1 MNELELLKAENKE
14 LKERLLQAAKE
25 NNRMNM
31 RLQQVLATITNAAAA
46 IASEYADFTAVV
58 FADTEKLEAE
68 FAAEVKAE
76 VKAEEHYK
84 AQTSPIIA
92 KPEGYQEEW
101 ATIVQQQR
109 DIERTGDEVVELEHT
124 DQPLSVTTQD
134 TELAHA
140 LEYRREKHEEDCA
153 DYVNRRYS
161 LLMSGLDIPEPEA
174 RRLAKEYFLKEHPAP
189 TVESVASEV
198 VTTTSE
204 VVTTT
209 NAKALTSSEA
219 VAAAEA
225 TPLFESLL
233 SKATALLNGESC
245 TLSANVAPDVKIV
258 FDKPNSLLVL
268 DGKSERLSI
277 VVNTEKGFDISNE
290 SSVAL
295 DFDSGT
301 TKAIT
306 QRSLGELLNLK
317 HILSN
322 MAIVVA

>member
-46 IASEYADFTAVV
+46 IAGEYADFTAVV

-68 FAAEVKAE
+68 FAAEAKAE
-76 VKAEEHYK
+76 TNEE
-84 AQTSPIIA
+84 AVTEAVDSP
-92 KPEGYQEEW
+92 K
-101 ATIVQQQR
+101 
-109 DIERTGDEVVELEHT
+109 DEVVELEHT

-140 LEYRREKHEEDCA
+140 LEYHREKHEEDCA

-198 VTTTSE
+198 VTTT
-204 VVTTT
+204 

-219 VAAAEA
+219 VAAAET

-245 TLSANVAPDVKIV
+245 TLSANVAPEVKIV
-258 FDKPNSLLVL
+258 FDKPNNLLVL

-277 VVNTEKGFDISNE
+277 VVNTEKGFDINNE

>member
-1 MNELELLKAENKE
+1 MNELEFLKAENKE

-46 IASEYADFTAVV
+46 IASEYADFTAAV

-68 FAAEVKAE
+68 LGVENTLVTYTE
-76 VKAEEHYK
+76 
-84 AQTSPIIA
+84 
-92 KPEGYQEEW
+92 PESK
-101 ATIVQQQR
+101 
-109 DIERTGDEVVELEHT
+109 DEVVELEHA

-174 RRLAKEYFLKEHPAP
+174 RRLAKEYYLKEHPIP
-189 TVESVASEV
+189 TVETVAEEV
-198 VTTTSE
+198 VPSFKPQSYGELTGRTM
-204 VVTTT
+204 
-209 NAKALTSSEA
+209 TSSEA

-245 TLSANVAPDVKIV
+245 TLSANVAPEVKIV

-306 QRSLGELLNLK
+306 QRSLGELINLK
-317 HILSN
+317 HILSS
-322 MAIVVA
+322 MSIVVA

>member
-14 LKERLLQAAKE
+14 FKERLLQAAEE

-46 IASEYADFTAVV
+46 IASEYADFTAAV
-58 FADTEKLEAE
+58 FADTDKLEAE
-68 FAAEVKAE
+68 LGVENKLVTHTE
-76 VKAEEHYK
+76 
-84 AQTSPIIA
+84 
-92 KPEGYQEEW
+92 PESE
-101 ATIVQQQR
+101 
-109 DIERTGDEVVELEHT
+109 DEVVELEHA

-174 RRLAKEYFLKEHPAP
+174 RRLAKEYFLKEHPVP
-189 TVESVASEV
+189 TVETVAEEV
-198 VTTTSE
+198 VPSFKPQSYGELTGRTM
-204 VVTTT
+204 
-209 NAKALTSSEA
+209 TSSEA

-233 SKATALLNGESC
+233 SKAIALLNGESC
-245 TLSANVAPDVKIV
+245 TLSVNIAPDVKIV

-306 QRSLGELLNLK
+306 QRSLGELINLK

>member
-1 MNELELLKAENKE
+1 MNELEFLKAENRE

-68 FAAEVKAE
+68 LGVENKLVTHAE
-76 VKAEEHYK
+76 
-84 AQTSPIIA
+84 
-92 KPEGYQEEW
+92 PES
-101 ATIVQQQR
+101 
-109 DIERTGDEVVELEHT
+109 GDEVVKLEHA

-174 RRLAKEYFLKEHPAP
+174 RRLAKEYFLKEHPVP
-189 TVESVASEV
+189 TVESVA
-198 VTTTSE
+198 SE

-233 SKATALLNGESC
+233 SKAIALLNGESC

-295 DFDSGT
+295 DFDSST

>member
-14 LKERLLQAAKE
+14 FKERLLQAAKE

-68 FAAEVKAE
+68 LGVENKLVTHTE
-76 VKAEEHYK
+76 
-84 AQTSPIIA
+84 
-92 KPEGYQEEW
+92 PES
-101 ATIVQQQR
+101 
-109 DIERTGDEVVELEHT
+109 GDEVVELEHT

-140 LEYRREKHEEDCA
+140 LEHCREKHEEDCA

-174 RRLAKEYFLKEHPAP
+174 RRLAKEYFLKEHPVP
-189 TVESVASEV
+189 TVETVAEEV
-198 VTTTSE
+198 VPSFKPQSYGELTGRTM
-204 VVTTT
+204 
-209 NAKALTSSEA
+209 TSSEA

-306 QRSLGELLNLK
+306 QRSLGELINLK
-317 HILSN
+317 NILSS
-322 MAIVVA
+322 MSIVVA

>member
-46 IASEYADFTAVV
+46 IASEYADFTAAV

-68 FAAEVKAE
+68 FTAE
-76 VKAEEHYK
+76 VKAEEKYTVS
-84 AQTSPIIA
+84 ATSSP
-92 KPEGYQEEW
+92 K
-101 ATIVQQQR
+101 
-109 DIERTGDEVVELEHT
+109 DEVVELEHT

-174 RRLAKEYFLKEHPAP
+174 RRLAKEYYLKEHPAP
-189 TVESVASEV
+189 TVETVAEEV
-198 VTTTSE
+198 VPSFKPQSYGELTGRTM
-204 VVTTT
+204 
-209 NAKALTSSEA
+209 TSSEA

-245 TLSANVAPDVKIV
+245 TLSTNIAPEVKIV
-258 FDKPNSLLVL
+258 FDKSNSLLVL

-277 VVNTEKGFDISNE
+277 VINTEKGFDISNE

-306 QRSLGELLNLK
+306 QRSLGELINLK
-317 HILSN
+317 HILSS
-322 MAIVVA
+322 MSIVVA

>member
-1 MNELELLKAENKE
+1 MNELEFLKAENKE

-46 IASEYADFTAVV
+46 IASEYADFTAAV

-68 FAAEVKAE
+68 FAAEEKYTAE
-76 VKAEEHYK
+76 
-84 AQTSPIIA
+84 QTQPLENVSLVNH
-92 KPEGYQEEW
+92 QQEW
-101 ATIVQQQR
+101 ATITQQQR
-109 DIERTGDEVVELEHT
+109 DNERAGDEVVKLEHT

-198 VTTTSE
+198 VTTT
-204 VVTTT
+204 
-209 NAKALTSSEA
+209 NAKTLTSSEA

-225 TPLFESLL
+225 APLFESLL

-245 TLSANVAPDVKIV
+245 TLSANVAPEVKIV

-277 VVNTEKGFDISNE
+277 VVNTEKGFDIINE

>member
-46 IASEYADFTAVV
+46 IASEYADFTAAV

-68 FAAEVKAE
+68 LGVENKLVTHTE
-76 VKAEEHYK
+76 
-84 AQTSPIIA
+84 
-92 KPEGYQEEW
+92 PESE
-101 ATIVQQQR
+101 
-109 DIERTGDEVVELEHT
+109 DEVVELEHA

-174 RRLAKEYFLKEHPAP
+174 RRLAKEYFLKEHPVP
-189 TVESVASEV
+189 TVETVAEEV
-198 VTTTSE
+198 VPSFKPQSYGELTGRTM
-204 VVTTT
+204 
-209 NAKALTSSEA
+209 TSSEA

-225 TPLFESLL
+225 APLFESLL

-245 TLSANVAPDVKIV
+245 TLSSNIAPEVKIV

-290 SSVAL
+290 SSVTL

-306 QRSLGELLNLK
+306 QRSLGELINLEC
-317 HILSN
+317 ILSN

>member
-46 IASEYADFTAVV
+46 IASEYADFTAAV

-68 FAAEVKAE
+68 LGVENKLVTYTE
-76 VKAEEHYK
+76 
-84 AQTSPIIA
+84 
-92 KPEGYQEEW
+92 PESK
-101 ATIVQQQR
+101 
-109 DIERTGDEVVELEHT
+109 DEVVELEHT

-140 LEYRREKHEEDCA
+140 LEYRRDKHEEDCA

-174 RRLAKEYFLKEHPAP
+174 RRLAKEYYLKEHPVP
-189 TVESVASEV
+189 TVETVAEEV
-198 VTTTSE
+198 VPSFKPQSYGELTGRTM
-204 VVTTT
+204 
-209 NAKALTSSEA
+209 TSSEA

-225 TPLFESLL
+225 APLFESLL
-233 SKATALLNGESC
+233 SKAIALLNGESC
-245 TLSANVAPDVKIV
+245 TLSANIASEVKIV

-306 QRSLGELLNLK
+306 QRSLGELINLK
-317 HILSN
+317 HILSS
-322 MAIVVA
+322 MSIVVA

>member
-1 MNELELLKAENKE
+1 MNELEFLKAENKE

-46 IASEYADFTAVV
+46 IASEYADFTAAV

-68 FAAEVKAE
+68 LGVENKLVT
-76 VKAEEHYK
+76 H
-84 AQTSPIIA
+84 TT
-92 KPEGYQEEW
+92 PES
-101 ATIVQQQR
+101 
-109 DIERTGDEVVELEHT
+109 GDEVLELEHA

-198 VTTTSE
+198 VTTTN
-204 VVTTT
+204 T
-209 NAKALTSSEA
+209 KALTSSEA

-245 TLSANVAPDVKIV
+245 TLSANVAPEVKIV

-295 DFDSGT
+295 DFDSGIS
-301 TKAIT
+301 KAIT
-306 QRSLGELLNLK
+306 QRSLGELINLK

>member
-46 IASEYADFTAVV
+46 IASEYADFTAAV

-68 FAAEVKAE
+68 LGVENRLVMHTE
-76 VKAEEHYK
+76 LE
-84 AQTSPIIA
+84 S
-92 KPEGYQEEW
+92 
-101 ATIVQQQR
+101 
-109 DIERTGDEVVELEHT
+109 GDEVVELEHT

-198 VTTTSE
+198 VTTT
-204 VVTTT
+204 

-245 TLSANVAPDVKIV
+245 TLSANVAPEVKIV

-277 VVNTEKGFDISNE
+277 VINTEKGFDISNE

-295 DFDSGT
+295 DFDSGA

-322 MAIVVA
+322 MVIVVA

>member
-1 MNELELLKAENKE
+1 MNELEFLKAENKE

-68 FAAEVKAE
+68 LGVENKLVTYTE
-76 VKAEEHYK
+76 
-84 AQTSPIIA
+84 
-92 KPEGYQEEW
+92 PESK
-101 ATIVQQQR
+101 
-109 DIERTGDEVVELEHT
+109 DEVVELEHT

-174 RRLAKEYFLKEHPAP
+174 RRLAKEYYLKEHPVP
-189 TVESVASEV
+189 TVETVAEEV
-198 VTTTSE
+198 VPSFKPQSYGELTGRTM
-204 VVTTT
+204 
-209 NAKALTSSEA
+209 TSSEA

-225 TPLFESLL
+225 APLFESLL

-245 TLSANVAPDVKIV
+245 TLSANAAPEVKIV

>member
-1 MNELELLKAENKE
+1 MNELEFLKAENKE

-46 IASEYADFTAVV
+46 IASEYADFTAAV
-58 FADTEKLEAE
+58 FSDTEKLEAE
-68 FAAEVKAE
+68 LSVENKLVTHIE
-76 VKAEEHYK
+76 
-84 AQTSPIIA
+84 
-92 KPEGYQEEW
+92 PES
-101 ATIVQQQR
+101 
-109 DIERTGDEVVELEHT
+109 GDEVLELEHT
-124 DQPLSVTTQD
+124 DQLLSVTTQD

-174 RRLAKEYFLKEHPAP
+174 RRLAKEYFLKEHPTP

-198 VTTTSE
+198 VTTTN
-204 VVTTT
+204 T
-209 NAKALTSSEA
+209 KALTSSEA

-233 SKATALLNGESC
+233 SKAIALLNGESC

>member
-1 MNELELLKAENKE
+1 MNELEFLKAENKE

-46 IASEYADFTAVV
+46 IASEYADFTAAV

-68 FAAEVKAE
+68 LGVENKLVTHTE
-76 VKAEEHYK
+76 
-84 AQTSPIIA
+84 
-92 KPEGYQEEW
+92 PESK
-101 ATIVQQQR
+101 
-109 DIERTGDEVVELEHT
+109 DEVVELEHT

-174 RRLAKEYFLKEHPAP
+174 RRLAREYFLKEHPTP

-198 VTTTSE
+198 VT
-204 VVTTT
+204 TTT

-233 SKATALLNGESC
+233 SKATTLLNGESC
-245 TLSANVAPDVKIV
+245 TLSANVAPEVKIV

-322 MAIVVA
+322 MAFVVA

>member
-68 FAAEVKAE
+68 LGVENKLVTHTA
-76 VKAEEHYK
+76 
-84 AQTSPIIA
+84 
-92 KPEGYQEEW
+92 PES
-101 ATIVQQQR
+101 
-109 DIERTGDEVVELEHT
+109 GDEVVKLEHT
-124 DQPLSVTTQD
+124 DRPLSVTTQD

-198 VTTTSE
+198 VTTTG
-204 VVTTT
+204 TKT
-209 NAKALTSSEA
+209 LTSSEA

-277 VVNTEKGFDISNE
+277 IVNTEKGFDISNE

-306 QRSLGELLNLK
+306 QRSLGELINLK
-317 HILSN
+317 HILSS
-322 MAIVVA
+322 MSIVVA

>member
-1 MNELELLKAENKE
+1 MNELEFLKAENKE

-46 IASEYADFTAVV
+46 IASEYADFTAAV

-68 FAAEVKAE
+68 LGVENKLVTHTE
-76 VKAEEHYK
+76 LE
-84 AQTSPIIA
+84 S
-92 KPEGYQEEW
+92 
-101 ATIVQQQR
+101 
-109 DIERTGDEVVELEHT
+109 GDEVVKLEHT

-198 VTTTSE
+198 VTTT
-204 VVTTT
+204 

-245 TLSANVAPDVKIV
+245 TLSANIAPEVKIV

-322 MAIVVA
+322 MVIVVA

>member
-68 FAAEVKAE
+68 FTAE
-76 VKAEEHYK
+76 VKAEEKYTVS
-84 AQTSPIIA
+84 ATSSP
-92 KPEGYQEEW
+92 K
-101 ATIVQQQR
+101 
-109 DIERTGDEVVELEHT
+109 DEVVELEHT

-174 RRLAKEYFLKEHPAP
+174 RRLAKEYYLKEHPIP
-189 TVESVASEV
+189 TVETVAEEV
-198 VTTTSE
+198 VPSFKPQSYGELTGRTM
-204 VVTTT
+204 
-209 NAKALTSSEA
+209 TSSEA

-225 TPLFESLL
+225 APLFESLL

-245 TLSANVAPDVKIV
+245 TLSSNIAPEVKIV

-290 SSVAL
+290 SSVTL

-306 QRSLGELLNLK
+306 QRSLGELINLEC
-317 HILSN
+317 ILSN

>member
-46 IASEYADFTAVV
+46 IASEYADFTAAV

-68 FAAEVKAE
+68 LGVENKLVTHTE
-76 VKAEEHYK
+76 
-84 AQTSPIIA
+84 
-92 KPEGYQEEW
+92 PES
-101 ATIVQQQR
+101 
-109 DIERTGDEVVELEHT
+109 GDEVLELEHA

-161 LLMSGLDIPEPEA
+161 LLMFGLDIPEPEA
-174 RRLAKEYFLKEHPAP
+174 RRLAKEYFLKEHPVP
-189 TVESVASEV
+189 TVETVAEEV
-198 VTTTSE
+198 VPSFKPQSYGELTGRTM
-204 VVTTT
+204 
-209 NAKALTSSEA
+209 TSSEA

-233 SKATALLNGESC
+233 SKAIALLNGESC
-245 TLSANVAPDVKIV
+245 TLSTNIASEVKIV

>member
-1 MNELELLKAENKE
+1 MSELEFLKAENKE

-31 RLQQVLATITNAAAA
+31 RLQQVLSTITNAAAA
-46 IASEYADFTAVV
+46 IASEYADFTAAV

-68 FAAEVKAE
+68 FAAEA
-76 VKAEEHYK
+76 KAEEKYT
-84 AQTSPIIA
+84 AEQTQPLENVSLVNH
-92 KPEGYQEEW
+92 QQEW
-101 ATIVQQQR
+101 ATTTQQQR
-109 DIERTGDEVVELEHT
+109 DNERAGDEVVELEHT
-124 DQPLSVTTQD
+124 DKSLSVTTQD

-174 RRLAKEYFLKEHPAP
+174 RRLAKEYFLKEHPVP
-189 TVESVASEV
+189 TVETVAEEV
-198 VTTTSE
+198 VPSFKPQSYGELTGRTM
-204 VVTTT
+204 
-209 NAKALTSSEA
+209 TSSEA
-219 VAAAEA
+219 VAVAEA

-245 TLSANVAPDVKIV
+245 TLSANVTPDVKIV

-306 QRSLGELLNLK
+306 QRSLGELINLK

>member
-68 FAAEVKAE
+68 FAAEEKYTAE
-76 VKAEEHYK
+76 
-84 AQTSPIIA
+84 QTQPLENVSLVNH
-92 KPEGYQEEW
+92 QQEW
-101 ATIVQQQR
+101 ATITRQQR
-109 DIERTGDEVVELEHT
+109 DNERAGDEVVKLEHT

-174 RRLAKEYFLKEHPAP
+174 RRLAKEYFLKEHPIP

-198 VTTTSE
+198 VTT
-204 VVTTT
+204 TTT

-245 TLSANVAPDVKIV
+245 TLSANVVPEVKIV

-277 VVNTEKGFDISNE
+277 VVNTDKGFDISNE

-295 DFDSGT
+295 DFGSGT

-306 QRSLGELLNLK
+306 QRSLGKLLNLK

>member
-1 MNELELLKAENKE
+1 MNELEFLKAENKE

-46 IASEYADFTAVV
+46 IASEYADFTAAV

-68 FAAEVKAE
+68 LGVENKLVTHTE
-76 VKAEEHYK
+76 PE
-84 AQTSPIIA
+84 A
-92 KPEGYQEEW
+92 K
-101 ATIVQQQR
+101 
-109 DIERTGDEVVELEHT
+109 DEVVELEHT

-174 RRLAKEYFLKEHPAP
+174 RRLAKEYFLKEHPIP
-189 TVESVASEV
+189 TVETVAEEV
-198 VTTTSE
+198 VPSFKPQSYGELTGRTM
-204 VVTTT
+204 
-209 NAKALTSSEA
+209 TSSEA
-219 VAAAEA
+219 VAATEA

-233 SKATALLNGESC
+233 SKAIALLNGESC
-245 TLSANVAPDVKIV
+245 TLSANIAPEVKIV

-290 SSVAL
+290 SSVTL

-306 QRSLGELLNLK
+306 QRSLGELINLEC
-317 HILSN
+317 ILSN
-322 MAIVVA
+322 MTIVVA

>member
-25 NNRMNM
+25 NNRINM

-46 IASEYADFTAVV
+46 IASEYADFTAAV

-68 FAAEVKAE
+68 LGVENKLVTHTE
-76 VKAEEHYK
+76 
-84 AQTSPIIA
+84 
-92 KPEGYQEEW
+92 PES
-101 ATIVQQQR
+101 
-109 DIERTGDEVVELEHT
+109 GDEVVELEHT
-124 DQPLSVTTQD
+124 DHPLSVTTQD

-174 RRLAKEYFLKEHPAP
+174 RRLAKEYFLKEHPVP

-198 VTTTSE
+198 ITTTE
-204 VVTTT
+204 
-209 NAKALTSSEA
+209 AKTLTSSEA

-245 TLSANVAPDVKIV
+245 TLSANVAPEVKIV

-290 SSVAL
+290 LSLAL

>member
-1 MNELELLKAENKE
+1 M
-14 LKERLLQAAKE
+14 
-25 NNRMNM
+25 
-31 RLQQVLATITNAAAA
+31 
-46 IASEYADFTAVV
+46 
-58 FADTEKLEAE
+58 
-68 FAAEVKAE
+68 
-76 VKAEEHYK
+76 
-84 AQTSPIIA
+84 
-92 KPEGYQEEW
+92 
-101 ATIVQQQR
+101 
-109 DIERTGDEVVELEHT
+109 
-124 DQPLSVTTQD
+124 TTQD

-189 TVESVASEV
+189 TVETVAEEV
-198 VTTTSE
+198 VPNFKPQSYGELTGRTM
-204 VVTTT
+204 
-209 NAKALTSSEA
+209 TSSEA

-225 TPLFESLL
+225 APLFESLL
-233 SKATALLNGESC
+233 SKAIALLNGESC
-245 TLSANVAPDVKIV
+245 TLSANIASEVKIV

-317 HILSN
+317 HILST

>member
-14 LKERLLQAAKE
+14 FKERLLQAAKE

-58 FADTEKLEAE
+58 FADAEKLEAE
-68 FAAEVKAE
+68 LGVENKLVTYTESESK
-76 VKAEEHYK
+76 
-84 AQTSPIIA
+84 
-92 KPEGYQEEW
+92 
-101 ATIVQQQR
+101 
-109 DIERTGDEVVELEHT
+109 DEVVELEHT

-134 TELAHA
+134 IELAHV
-140 LEYRREKHEEDCA
+140 LEYCREKHEEDCA

-198 VTTTSE
+198 VTTT
-204 VVTTT
+204 
-209 NAKALTSSEA
+209 NAKTLTSSEA

-233 SKATALLNGESC
+233 SKAIALLNGESC
-245 TLSANVAPDVKIV
+245 TLSANVAPEVKIV

-295 DFDSGT
+295 DFDLGT

-322 MAIVVA
+322 MAIIVA

>member
-1 MNELELLKAENKE
+1 MNELEFLKAENKE

-46 IASEYADFTAVV
+46 IASEYADFTAAV
-58 FADTEKLEAE
+58 FTDTEKLEAE
-68 FAAEVKAE
+68 LGVENKLVTHTE
-76 VKAEEHYK
+76 
-84 AQTSPIIA
+84 
-92 KPEGYQEEW
+92 PESK
-101 ATIVQQQR
+101 
-109 DIERTGDEVVELEHT
+109 DEVVELEHT

-140 LEYRREKHEEDCA
+140 VEYRREKHEEDCA

-198 VTTTSE
+198 VTTT
-204 VVTTT
+204 

-233 SKATALLNGESC
+233 SKAIALLNGESC
-245 TLSANVAPDVKIV
+245 TLSANVAPEVKIV

>member
-46 IASEYADFTAVV
+46 IASEYADFTAAV

-68 FAAEVKAE
+68 LGVENKLVTHTE
-76 VKAEEHYK
+76 LE
-84 AQTSPIIA
+84 S
-92 KPEGYQEEW
+92 
-101 ATIVQQQR
+101 
-109 DIERTGDEVVELEHT
+109 GDEVLELEHT

-189 TVESVASEV
+189 TVESVA
-198 VTTTSE
+198 SE

-322 MAIVVA
+322 MAIIVA

>member
-1 MNELELLKAENKE
+1 MNELEFLKAENKE

-46 IASEYADFTAVV
+46 IASEYADFTAAV

-68 FAAEVKAE
+68 LGVENKLVTHTE
-76 VKAEEHYK
+76 LE
-84 AQTSPIIA
+84 S
-92 KPEGYQEEW
+92 
-101 ATIVQQQR
+101 
-109 DIERTGDEVVELEHT
+109 GDEVLELEHI

-174 RRLAKEYFLKEHPAP
+174 RRLAKEYYLKEHPVP
-189 TVESVASEV
+189 TVETVAEEV
-198 VTTTSE
+198 VPSFKPQSYGELTGRTM
-204 VVTTT
+204 
-209 NAKALTSSEA
+209 TSSEA

-245 TLSANVAPDVKIV
+245 TLSTNIAPEVKIV

-306 QRSLGELLNLK
+306 QRSLGELINLK

>member
-1 MNELELLKAENKE
+1 MNELEFLKAENKE

-68 FAAEVKAE
+68 LGVENKLVTYTE
-76 VKAEEHYK
+76 
-84 AQTSPIIA
+84 
-92 KPEGYQEEW
+92 PESK
-101 ATIVQQQR
+101 
-109 DIERTGDEVVELEHT
+109 DEVVELEHT
-124 DQPLSVTTQD
+124 DQSLSVTTQD

-174 RRLAKEYFLKEHPAP
+174 RRLAKEYYLKEHPVP
-189 TVESVASEV
+189 TVETVAEEV
-198 VTTTSE
+198 VPSFKPQSYGELTGRTM
-204 VVTTT
+204 
-209 NAKALTSSEA
+209 TSSEA

-225 TPLFESLL
+225 APLFESLL

-245 TLSANVAPDVKIV
+245 TLSANAAPEVKIV

>member
-1 MNELELLKAENKE
+1 MNELEFLKAENKE

-46 IASEYADFTAVV
+46 IASEYADFTAAV

-68 FAAEVKAE
+68 LGVENKLVTYTE
-76 VKAEEHYK
+76 
-84 AQTSPIIA
+84 
-92 KPEGYQEEW
+92 PESK
-101 ATIVQQQR
+101 
-109 DIERTGDEVVELEHT
+109 DEVVELEHA

-174 RRLAKEYFLKEHPAP
+174 RRLAKEYYLKEHPIP
-189 TVESVASEV
+189 TVETVAEEV
-198 VTTTSE
+198 VPSFKPQSYGELTGRTM
-204 VVTTT
+204 
-209 NAKALTSSEA
+209 TSSEA

-233 SKATALLNGESC
+233 SKAIALLNGESC
-245 TLSANVAPDVKIV
+245 TLSANIAPEVKIV

-306 QRSLGELLNLK
+306 QRSLGELINLK
-317 HILSN
+317 HILSS
-322 MAIVVA
+322 MSIVVA

>member
-1 MNELELLKAENKE
+1 MNELELLKVENKE

-68 FAAEVKAE
+68 LGVENKLVTYTE
-76 VKAEEHYK
+76 
-84 AQTSPIIA
+84 
-92 KPEGYQEEW
+92 PESK
-101 ATIVQQQR
+101 
-109 DIERTGDEVVELEHT
+109 DEVVELEHA

-174 RRLAKEYFLKEHPAP
+174 RRLAKEYYLKEHPIP
-189 TVESVASEV
+189 TVETVAEEV
-198 VTTTSE
+198 VPSFKPQSYGELTGRTM
-204 VVTTT
+204 
-209 NAKALTSSEA
+209 TSSEA

-233 SKATALLNGESC
+233 SKAIALLNGESC
-245 TLSANVAPDVKIV
+245 TLSANIAPEVKIV

-306 QRSLGELLNLK
+306 QRSLGELINLK
-317 HILSN
+317 HILSS
-322 MAIVVA
+322 MSIVVA

>member
-1 MNELELLKAENKE
+1 MSELEFLKAENKE

-46 IASEYADFTAVV
+46 IASEYADFTAAV

-68 FAAEVKAE
+68 LGVENKLVTHAELE
-76 VKAEEHYK
+76 
-84 AQTSPIIA
+84 S
-92 KPEGYQEEW
+92 
-101 ATIVQQQR
+101 
-109 DIERTGDEVVELEHT
+109 GDEVLELEHT

-174 RRLAKEYFLKEHPAP
+174 RRLAKEYFLKEHPVP
-189 TVESVASEV
+189 TVETVAEEV
-198 VTTTSE
+198 VPSFKPQSYGELTGRTM
-204 VVTTT
+204 
-209 NAKALTSSEA
+209 TSSEA
-219 VAAAEA
+219 VAVAEA

-245 TLSANVAPDVKIV
+245 TLSANVTPDVKIV

-306 QRSLGELLNLK
+306 QRSLGELINLK

>member
-1 MNELELLKAENKE
+1 MNELEFLKAENKE

-46 IASEYADFTAVV
+46 IASEYADFTAAV
-58 FADTEKLEAE
+58 FTDTEKLEAE
-68 FAAEVKAE
+68 LGVENKLVTHAE
-76 VKAEEHYK
+76 
-84 AQTSPIIA
+84 
-92 KPEGYQEEW
+92 PESK
-101 ATIVQQQR
+101 
-109 DIERTGDEVVELEHT
+109 DEVVELEHT

-140 LEYRREKHEEDCA
+140 VEYRREKHEEDCA

-198 VTTTSE
+198 VTTT
-204 VVTTT
+204 

-233 SKATALLNGESC
+233 SKAIALLNGESC
-245 TLSANVAPDVKIV
+245 TLSANVAPEVKIV

>member
-46 IASEYADFTAVV
+46 IASEYADFTAAV

-68 FAAEVKAE
+68 LGVENKLVTHTE
-76 VKAEEHYK
+76 LE
-84 AQTSPIIA
+84 S
-92 KPEGYQEEW
+92 
-101 ATIVQQQR
+101 
-109 DIERTGDEVVELEHT
+109 GDEVLELEHT

-189 TVESVASEV
+189 TVETVAEEV
-198 VTTTSE
+198 VPSFKPQSYGELTGRTM
-204 VVTTT
+204 
-209 NAKALTSSEA
+209 TSSEA

-225 TPLFESLL
+225 APLFESLL
-233 SKATALLNGESC
+233 SKAIALLNGESC
-245 TLSANVAPDVKIV
+245 TLSANIASEVKIV

-290 SSVAL
+290 SSVVL

-306 QRSLGELLNLK
+306 QRSLGELINLEC
-317 HILSN
+317 ILSS
-322 MAIVVA
+322 MSIVVA

>member
-68 FAAEVKAE
+68 LGVENKLVTHTE
-76 VKAEEHYK
+76 PG
-84 AQTSPIIA
+84 S
-92 KPEGYQEEW
+92 
-101 ATIVQQQR
+101 
-109 DIERTGDEVVELEHT
+109 GDEVVELEHT
-124 DQPLSVTTQD
+124 DRPLSVTTQD

-189 TVESVASEV
+189 TVESVA
-198 VTTTSE
+198 SE

>member
-31 RLQQVLATITNAAAA
+31 RLQQVLSTITNAAAA

-68 FAAEVKAE
+68 LGVENKLVTHTE
-76 VKAEEHYK
+76 
-84 AQTSPIIA
+84 
-92 KPEGYQEEW
+92 PESK
-101 ATIVQQQR
+101 
-109 DIERTGDEVVELEHT
+109 DEVVELKHT

-198 VTTTSE
+198 VTTTE
-204 VVTTT
+204 
-209 NAKALTSSEA
+209 AKTLTSSEA

-233 SKATALLNGESC
+233 SKAIALLNGESC
-245 TLSANVAPDVKIV
+245 TLSADIAPEVKIV

>member
-1 MNELELLKAENKE
+1 MNELEFLKAENKE

-46 IASEYADFTAVV
+46 IASEYADFTAAV

-68 FAAEVKAE
+68 LGVENKLVTHAE
-76 VKAEEHYK
+76 
-84 AQTSPIIA
+84 
-92 KPEGYQEEW
+92 PESK
-101 ATIVQQQR
+101 
-109 DIERTGDEVVELEHT
+109 DEVVELEHA

-140 LEYRREKHEEDCA
+140 LEYHREKHEEDCA

-174 RRLAKEYFLKEHPAP
+174 RRLAKEYFLKEHPVP
-189 TVESVASEV
+189 TVETVAEEV
-198 VTTTSE
+198 VPSFKPQSYGELTGRTM
-204 VVTTT
+204 
-209 NAKALTSSEA
+209 TSSEA

-225 TPLFESLL
+225 APLFESLL

-245 TLSANVAPDVKIV
+245 TLSSNIAPEVKIV

-290 SSVAL
+290 SSVTL

-306 QRSLGELLNLK
+306 QRSLGELINLEC
-317 HILSN
+317 ILSN

>member
-46 IASEYADFTAVV
+46 IASEYADFTAAV

-68 FAAEVKAE
+68 LGVENKLVTHTE
-76 VKAEEHYK
+76 PE
-84 AQTSPIIA
+84 A
-92 KPEGYQEEW
+92 K
-101 ATIVQQQR
+101 
-109 DIERTGDEVVELEHT
+109 DEVVELEHT

-198 VTTTSE
+198 VTTT
-204 VVTTT
+204 

-225 TPLFESLL
+225 APLFESLL
-233 SKATALLNGESC
+233 SKAIALLNGESC
-245 TLSANVAPDVKIV
+245 TLSANIAPEVKIV

-306 QRSLGELLNLK
+306 QRSLGELINLEC
-317 HILSN
+317 ILSN
-322 MAIVVA
+322 MSIVVA